1 MVDSIVN
8 SLGAGS
14 GIDISSLVDQLV
26 NSQFA
31 AKTQS
36 INRQNQTVSAQ
47 ISGVATLKSS
57 ITDFAA
63 GLKTLTTG
71 GLLKTTPTSANTSI
85 VKVSGITGT
94 SISSLSTSV
103 EVRQLAQAQSVA
115 SAAVSSRT
123 AALGTGTL
131 TLTFGSGSL
140 ADGSFVTGSASPID
154 IAVTTGNDSLDSIAA
169 TINAADAGVTAS
181 VITDS
186 NGARLA
192 IKSKTG
198 ADQAFTLTATE
209 DTGAPGLAALEIVT
223 GKTGALFGTVAQDAI
238 VAVDGIALARSS
250 NSISDLITGVKLDLV
265 AASPGTPVALGSTAP
280 TDQLRSSVNDL
291 VAAFNSL
298 QAVVKQQTDAKTG
311 PLHDDISARGL
322 QIALRR
328 FTLTQLAPSSTDGA
342 PRTLSDIGVGTN
354 RDGTL
359 SVNAARLTA
368 ALTNYPAAVEAL
380 FQDGTGATN
389 GGIAAAFQ
397 AIADQVIPPTAVAKY
412 GLNASQERY
421 SKTQSTLAD
430 ALEKANADKEVV
442 RTRLTRQFSGSD
454 ARVAAYK
461 STQSFLTNYFA
472 PKPVN

>member
-36 INRQNQTVSAQ
+36 INRQNQAVSAQ
-47 ISGVATLKSS
+47 ISGVSTLKSS
-57 ITDFAA
+57 IADFAA

-71 GLLKTTPTSANTSI
+71 GLLKTAPTSGNTNI
-85 VKVSGITGT
+85 VKTTGLPGAKLAG
-94 SISSLSTSV
+94 LSTSV

-115 SAAVSSRT
+115 SAAVASRT

-131 TLTFGSGSL
+131 TLTFGTGSL
-140 ADGSFVTGSASPID
+140 SAGTFVAGSATPID
-154 IAVTTGNDSLDSIAA
+154 IAVTTGNDSLDTIAA
-169 TINAADAGVTAS
+169 TINAANAGVTAS
-181 VITDS
+181 IITDS
-186 NGARLA
+186 NGPRLA

-209 DTGAPGLAALEIVT
+209 DVGAPGLAAIEIVS
-223 GKTGALFGTVAQDAI
+223 GKVGALFGTAAQDAI
-238 VAVDGIALARSS
+238 VAVDGIALSRSS
-250 NSISDLITGVKLDLV
+250 NSISDLVTGVKLDLV
-265 AASPGTPVALGSTAP
+265 SAAPGTSVSLGSTAP
-280 TDQLRSSVNDL
+280 TEQLRSSVNDL

-298 QAVVKQQTDAKTG
+298 QSVVKQQTDAKNG

-328 FTLTQLAPSSTDGA
+328 FTLTQLATSTTDGA
-342 PRTLSDIGVGTN
+342 PRTLADIGVGTN

-368 ALTNYPAAVEAL
+368 ALTNFPDAVEAL
-380 FQDGTGATN
+380 FQDGAGATN

-397 AIADQVIPPTAVAKY
+397 AIADQAVPPSSAAKY
-412 GLNASQERY
+412 GLTASQDRY
-421 SKTQSTLAD
+421 TKVQGTLSD
-430 ALEKANADKEVV
+430 ALEKANTEKEVV

-461 STQSFLTNYFA
+461 STQTFLTNYFA
-472 PKPVN
+472 PKPTN